1 VQGQAQEPATEGAVN
16 RLRSLGP
23 VTLMSLALALA
34 VPALGGAEVAQKGN
48 LRVSYSGSLAPKRL
62 PRQGVAPVAVELGG
76 RIITTD
82 GLDPPALK
90 QIEIAINHN
99 GRLDPSARPI
109 CRLEQIQPASTS
121 YARQVCGAARVG
133 EGTFD
138 ASVAI
143 PEQAPYP
150 SRGTVTAFNG
160 VERGKPVILLHIYGS
175 EPVPTS
181 FTLPLTIARGRGAF
195 GTVLRGRL
203 PLVDV
208 HVGFVTGI
216 SLRLEGGGGS
226 GRRPYLAAGCP
237 APKSFSSAV
246 FPLLRARFSFADG
259 RSLQSTLVRSCG
271 ARR

>member
-1 VQGQAQEPATEGAVN
+1 MRV
-16 RLRSLGP
+16 LRP
-23 VTLMSLALALA
+23 VTLIALALA
-34 VPALGGAEVAQKGN
+34 IAVASIGEAEVAQEGN
-48 LRVSYSGSLAPKRL
+48 LRTSFSGSLAPKRL

-76 RIITTD
+76 RIFTTD
-82 GLDPPALK
+82 GADPPALRT
-90 QIEIAINHN
+90 IEIAINRN
-99 GRLDPSARPI
+99 GRLDPSARPL
-109 CRLEQIQPASTS
+109 CRIEQIQPASTA

-133 EGTFD
+133 DGTFS
-138 ASVAI
+138 ASIAI

-160 VERGKPVILLHIYGS
+160 VQGGRPVILLHIFGS

-181 FTLPLTIARGRGAF
+181 FTLPLTIARGQGTF

-216 SLRLEGGGGS
+216 SLRLEGGGRP

-237 APKSFSSAV
+237 APKNFSSVV

-271 ARR
+271 ARG